1 MQIVFASSKGGVGKS
16 TSCAA
21 IAALLAGRGEGVAVL
36 DLDQNRTL
44 DAWGQ
49 ASGVARLA
57 PDASLVD
64 AGIGTAMETG
74 MGPGTGAG
82 DGAPTLPGLAIGAV
96 AADDFADAFRA
107 ARAAGWPHVFV
118 DLPGIREVT
127 LMKAVAK
134 ADLVVIPAQHS
145 EPDIRQAMTI
155 ARDIRDIEETLG
167 RAIPHAVLFTKV
179 RPLRTRLDR
188 FVEAELD
195 RSGLPRFATP
205 LVDRIAYKEMFLD
218 AVAPHA
224 KEPDRGAGPELAA
237 LVAEMEAMIAGAA
250 AGSAEALP
258 QAAGQGA

>member
-21 IAALLAGRGEGVAVL
+21 LAALLAGRGEATAVL

-44 DAWGQ
+44 DAWAE
-49 ASGVARLA
+49 ASGIAGL
-57 PDASLVD
+57 DADGGVVERR
-64 AGIGTAMETG
+64 AN
-74 MGPGTGAG
+74 GA
-82 DGAPTLPGLAIGAV
+82 TLPGLAIRAV

-107 ARAAGWPHVFV
+107 ARAAGWMHLFV

-134 ADLVVIPAQHS
+134 ADLVMIPAQHS

-188 FVEAELD
+188 FVEGELD
-195 RSGLPRFATP
+195 RSGLARFATP

-224 KEPDRGAGPELAA
+224 KETDRGAGPELAA
-237 LVAEMEAMIAGAA
+237 LLDEMQAMTGQATGQ
-250 AGSAEALP
+250 GSASTTAL
-258 QAAGQGA
+258 ARA

>member
-1 MQIVFASSKGGVGKS
+1 PVMQIVFASSKGGVGKS

-57 PDASLVD
+57 ADASVP
-64 AGIGTAMETG
+64 E
-74 MGPGTGAG
+74 GA
-82 DGAPTLPGLAIGAV
+82 DRAATLPGLAIGAV

-218 AVAPHA
+218 AIAPHA

-237 LVAEMEAMIAGAA
+237 LVAEMEAMIAAA
-250 AGSAEALP
+250 AGGSAETLP
-258 QAAGQGA
+258 RAAGQGA